1 MAVGTRATRPGT
13 ASKKAGGDGRTARR
27 SGTPGR
33 GTGTGRATGTTGGT
47 GTGRAAGATRGRPST
62 RRSATTRGGGPARG
76 RGVVEISAATLG
88 SGAAGATRP
97 PPGPTPRE
105 RAERGR
111 QARSRASRS
120 SHGDYQPRA
129 NRPDPVDLIEA
140 QSRERVPDLVPI
152 RYQRMIESPF
162 RFYRGAAA
170 IMASDLAGTPRSGI
184 NVQLCGDAHMLNF
197 RLLGSPERHLM
208 FDINDFDET
217 LPGPWEWDLKRLAA
231 SLVIAARGNG
241 FSRPIRREIVERTV
255 HSYQEWMARYAAMTE
270 LDVWYA
276 HADVDQLLVEY
287 GGTMLDRTGQRKV
300 SKTIRQA
307 RGRDNLQASAK
318 LTEVVDGEPRFRSDP
333 PLIVRISD
341 LLASSESDA
350 LMRLLS
356 SVVDSYSETLETDRQ
371 VLLKRYRLVD
381 VARKVVGVGSVG
393 TRCWVGLLI
402 GRDQDDPLIIQF
414 KEAGPSVLED
424 HLPPSE
430 YRNSGLRVVAGQRL
444 MQAAS
449 DIFLGWQRVTGL
461 DAQPRDF
468 YVRQLRDWK
477 AVVVAEEMRP
487 IGMGAF
493 GTLCGATLARA
504 HARSGDR
511 IAIAAYLGKG
521 HGFARAMTRF
531 AEAYA
536 DQNEADHAALVEAVR
551 SGRVEA
557 ATDPST
563 G

>member
-1 MAVGTRATRPGT
+1 M
-13 ASKKAGGDGRTARR
+13 
-27 SGTPGR
+27 
-33 GTGTGRATGTTGGT
+33 
-47 GTGRAAGATRGRPST
+47 
-62 RRSATTRGGGPARG
+62 
-76 RGVVEISAATLG
+76 
-88 SGAAGATRP
+88 
-97 PPGPTPRE
+97 
-105 RAERGR
+105 
-111 QARSRASRS
+111 
-120 SHGDYQPRA
+120 
-129 NRPDPVDLIEA
+129 
-140 QSRERVPDLVPI
+140 PDLVPI
-152 RYQRMIESPF
+152 RYQRMVESPF

-170 IMASDLAGTPRSGI
+170 IMAADLASTPRTGI

-217 LPGPWEWDLKRLAA
+217 LPGPWEWDLKRLTA

-241 FSRPIRREIVERTV
+241 FNRKTRRDIVERTV
-255 HSYQEWMARYAAMTE
+255 RAYQDWMAKFAEMTD

-276 HADVDQLLVEY
+276 REDVDELRNQY
-287 GGTMLDRTGQRKV
+287 GGVLDRTGQRRV
-300 SKTIRQA
+300 SKTVRQA
-307 RGRDNLQASAK
+307 RGRDNLQASSK
-318 LTEVVDGEPRFRSDP
+318 LTEMVNGEPRFAPDP
-333 PLIVRISD
+333 PLLVRISD
-341 LLASSESDA
+341 LLRSDESDA
-350 LMRLLS
+350 LMRVLS
-356 SVVDSYSETLETDRQ
+356 GIVDSYGETLETDRQ
-371 VLLKRYRLVD
+371 VLLRRYRLVD

-402 GRDQDDPLIIQF
+402 GRDDSDPLILQF

-430 YRNSGLRVVAGQRL
+430 YENSGLRVVAGQRL

-449 DIFLGWQRVTGL
+449 DIFLGWQRVTGV
-461 DAQPRDF
+461 DGQPRDF

-477 AVVVAEEMRP
+477 AVVVAEDMRP

-521 HGFARAMTRF
+521 RSFGRAMTRF

-551 SGRVEA
+551 TGRVPA
-557 ATDPST
+557 ATDPAT